1 MSGNILQLN
10 EQFIH
15 NELKT
20 IVKNS
25 VEETLNALLDAEA
38 DKLVQAERYA
48 RDQTIK
54 GYRTKHYE
62 RSFSTQ
68 TSDVTLKVP
77 KLKGFTFE
85 SAIIQRY

>member
-1 MSGNILQLN
+1 MSGNIIQLN

-38 DKLVQAERYA
+38 DKLVQA
-48 RDQTIK
+48 
-54 GYRTKHYE
+54 
-62 RSFSTQ
+62 
-68 TSDVTLKVP
+68 
-77 KLKGFTFE
+77 
-85 SAIIQRY
+85 